1 VSVEVSVSPQYGMMT
16 YPDDSVQYIL
26 MQARGGWQRN
36 PERSRRAQPGAA
48 RGGRPRDDAMQ

>member
-1 VSVEVSVSPQYGMMT
+1 MMT

-48 RGGRPRDDAMQ
+48 LGARLPDDATQ